1 MVVVN
6 MAGAPDHIEVRL
18 AGGAVSGLASIMQQ
32 YLEQQLAEC
41 VQSRARA
48 ARIRGRFALV
58 ATDYGAGVTVDFSG
72 GEITIRDGTVE
83 PIDAR
88 IAGPYAAL
96 TALIQGRTNPLIEH
110 LRGRLKVSSSL
121 RRPLLPLRL
130 HKLMRLRPEQAQNGG

>member
-1 MVVVN
+1 

-18 AGGAVSGLASIMQQ
+18 ASDAASGLASIMQQ

-41 VQSRARA
+41 VRSRARA
-48 ARIRGRFALV
+48 ARIRGRFALI
-58 ATDYGAGVTVDFSG
+58 ATDYKAGVTVDFSG
-72 GEITIRDGTVE
+72 GEITIHDGMVE

-110 LRGRLKVSSSL
+110 LRGRLRVSSSL
-121 RRPLLPLRL
+121 WKPFLPLRL
-130 HKLMRLRPEQAQNGG
+130 HRLMRLRPEQVQNGG